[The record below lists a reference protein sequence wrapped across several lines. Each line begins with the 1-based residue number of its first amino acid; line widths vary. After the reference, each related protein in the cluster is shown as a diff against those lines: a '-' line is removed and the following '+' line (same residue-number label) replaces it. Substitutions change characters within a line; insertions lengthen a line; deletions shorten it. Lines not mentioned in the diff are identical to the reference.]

1 MTTRTVEPIASSAA
15 RNGARPQGGR
25 GRAAE
30 QARRRS
36 ARLEQGFLWMLALGQ
51 RGLVVVLAIA
61 VLIAFAAGIFEQRW
75 KEGQLRDQVAMQQAS
90 LQAAEA
96 RNAELREQLAEN
108 DPAAYRAWVEATA
121 RRQLNLGYAG
131 ETVFLVNW
139 QSAPSSA
146 SAANSTPATTTT
158 TGKQPTALPAS
169 PAEAHW
175 RKWLRLLFDGK

>member
-1 MTTRTVEPIASSAA
+1 MTTRTREPIASNAA
-15 RNGARPQGGR
+15 RNGTPPQGGR
-25 GRAAE
+25 RSAAE

-36 ARLEQGFLWMLALGQ
+36 ARFEQGFLWMLALGQ

-75 KEGQLRDQVAMQQAS
+75 KEQQLRDQVAIQQAS
-90 LQAAEA
+90 LQAAET

-139 QSAPSSA
+139 QEAPA
-146 SAANSTPATTTT
+146 PATTTAPT
-158 TGKQPTALPAS
+158 TVPQGAKPPATPTTP
-169 PAEAHW
+169 HW
-175 RKWLRLLFDGK
+175 QKWLHLVTGQ